1 MLCEDYSSS
10 AFVQVSESNGW
21 ICFVHWILDQKKTTN
36 YLYTHNNDPLEPN
49 ERITFANDTVYNTVF
64 TADNHFSNARG
75 QRDILVSGCQPQ
87 RLCQQGDCPPVSL
100 KSR

>member
-49 ERITFANDTVYNTVF
+49 ERITFANGTVTLSSQLTITLVMPG
-64 TADNHFSNARG
+64 DRG
-75 QRDILVSGCQPQ
+75 TYWCLVVNPRGSANKEIVHQ
-87 RLCQQGDCPPVSL
+87 SL
-100 KSR
+100 